1 MFAYPSAGAGI
12 PRNINELYF
21 NCIKI
26 KFIIVFY
33 ILVLNTFL
41 KGIIVELF
49 GGIL

>member
-1 MFAYPSAGAGI
+1 MFAYPSAGAGV

-21 NCIKI
+21 NCI